1 MNWSTDIGQHP
12 GKLLGSQSWADH
24 LSAFSIN
31 GFYVKC
37 RVGLHHLFQCC
48 RLWYLMMVCFRY
60 LFSCPQAVKLSLQK
74 SPPQASCP
82 HRLLSPCPGCWTPS
96 FMLGNRA
103 PGRPCWVY
111 PWGYCWLLPMKAP
124 GCRTIRQLP
133 PTERQPWPSLL
144 TYGWFF
150 CIDQWARRQRRGIS
164 ADWFLLLRHGSLNL
178 ILCLEKQSIWGANEK
193 HLGDS

>member
-1 MNWSTDIGQHP
+1 MILYFRWETLARNSGLINWHRPTP
-12 GKLLGSQSWADH
+12 REALRVTVLGDH

-31 GFYVKC
+31 GLYVKC
-37 RVGLHHLFQCC
+37 RVGLHHLFRCC
-48 RLWYLMMVCFRY
+48 HLWYLMMVCFRY
-60 LFSCPQAVKLSLQK
+60 LFSCPQAVKLGLQK

-82 HRLLSPCPGCWTPS
+82 HRRLSPCPGCWTLS

-103 PGRPCWVY
+103 SGRPCWVY
-111 PWGYCWLLPMKAP
+111 PWGYCWLLRIKAP
-124 GCRTIRQLP
+124 SCRTTRQLP

-164 ADWFLLLRHGSLNL
+164 ADSDFYCLDMAVRTWFFV
-178 ILCLEKQSIWGANEK
+178 
-193 HLGDS
+193 